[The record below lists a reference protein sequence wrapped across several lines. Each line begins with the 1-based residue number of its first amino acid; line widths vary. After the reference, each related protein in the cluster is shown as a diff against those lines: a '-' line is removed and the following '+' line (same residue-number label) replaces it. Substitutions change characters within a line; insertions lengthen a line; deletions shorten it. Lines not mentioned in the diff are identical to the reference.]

1 MPVLVKSKQDES
13 MGITPVL
20 ISQELQSSYLTYSVA
35 IFNRALPSV
44 VDGLKSAQRRIILGL
59 KDLNLRPDGQ
69 YKKVSRLEGHV
80 LGSYHPQG
88 GCAGTAINM
97 GQATAFR
104 YLLTAIHGN
113 VGGSIQSGPNVG
125 QSISEDSP
133 AAARYL
139 EVKSTALT
147 QRMMVDEI
155 DKHSCRWR
163 DNYDGSTQEVVEIV
177 PVLPSLLINGAQGI
191 AAGYACHHVPYN
203 LTEVVKG
210 VVEYIKNPH
219 ITSKSLFKFI
229 KGPDLANG
237 ARILND
243 DAVFQAFDK
252 GSGSLKVYGTW
263 KVEKITHGKRS
274 TRDAVVVTS
283 LASGSSERFLE
294 KLKEGVESE
303 KITGVI
309 DAQDL
314 SSRDGIEIQ
323 VILKAGVD
331 PQEVISQLLAFTNL
345 YDTIGVN
352 ATAISG
358 FLPTVMGVRSIVSE
372 WHTAR
377 CGALRN
383 RYNAECDQLTAKI
396 HILDGLLTILADID
410 EVVKLIRSSKTRELA
425 TEKLKKRWKLSDE
438 QASAV
443 LAMPL
448 SRLVSTE
455 KLELDSKKTE
465 LETRLAELTS
475 IVGDSAKMDA
485 HIIEQLGSLKEFS
498 DKRRTQIAE
507 KSDIGAEKAKT
518 TTQSGSRRV
527 KLPSQKDLIKD
538 EGKKLG
544 MKRTEIAKFFA
555 ENAGTTDIKAKW
567 TQFRADWEHNRS
579 LTTRDGRAK
588 RKEALE
594 SMKVAA
600 IKRGLPKRGQHC
612 WNKFIEGREK
622 ETLKALEVAIN
633 DWMANITAI

>member
-1 MPVLVKSKQDES
+1 VLVKSEQDGS
-13 MGITPVL
+13 MGIVPVL

-147 QRMMVDEI
+147 QQVMVDEI

-163 DNYDGSTQEVVEIV
+163 DNYDGSTQEVIEIV
-177 PVLPSLLINGAQGI
+177 PALPSLLINGAQGI

-210 VVEYIKNPH
+210 VTEYIKNPH

-252 GSGSLKVYGTW
+252 GSGSLKVYGAW

-274 TRDAVVVTS
+274 TRDAIVVTS

-358 FLPTVMGVRSIVSE
+358 CLPTVMGVRTIISE

-377 CGALRN
+377 CKGLRN
-383 RYNAECDQLTAKI
+383 RYNAECDQLTGKI

-410 EVVKLIRSSKTRELA
+410 EVVKLIRSSSTKELA
-425 TEKLKKRWKLSDE
+425 SEKLKTRWKLSDE

-443 LAMPL
+443 LVMPL

-455 KLELDSKKTE
+455 KLELESKKSE

-475 IVGDSAKMDA
+475 IIGNSTKMDA
-485 HIIEQLGSLKEFS
+485 HIIEQLGALKQFF
-498 DKRRTQIAE
+498 DKRRSQITE
-507 KSDIGAEKAKT
+507 KSAIGAERAKT
-518 TTQSGSRRV
+518 TTVSGIRRV
-527 KLPSQKDLIKD
+527 KLPTQKELIK
-538 EGKKLG
+538 EESKKLG
-544 MKRTEIAKFFA
+544 MKRTELANFFA
-555 ENAGTTDIKAKW
+555 ENAKSTSIKPLW
-567 TQFRADWEHNRS
+567 IQFKADWEHNRS

-588 RKEALE
+588 RKESLE
-594 SMKVAA
+594 SMKAAA
-600 IKRGLPKRGQHC
+600 IKRGLPQRGQYC
-612 WNKFIEGREK
+612 WNKFIIGREK
-622 ETLKALEVAIN
+622 ETLNDLEAAVK